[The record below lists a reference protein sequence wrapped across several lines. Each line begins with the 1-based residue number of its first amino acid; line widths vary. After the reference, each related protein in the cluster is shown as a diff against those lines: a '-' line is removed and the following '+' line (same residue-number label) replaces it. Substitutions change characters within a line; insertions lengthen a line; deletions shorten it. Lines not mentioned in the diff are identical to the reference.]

1 MIDNLFDIKS
11 RQDPTPLHKFHPR
24 QIINWYI
31 LCYESVSVISCLN
44 VPNHSP
50 AFVPPSPQTFRAFVS
65 ESFCSPPLSQSF
77 CARHPLPKHVV
88 LLCSALLH
96 VSPVISYSLTSP
108 RSSCPPLPSPI
119 LIYRYPL
126 DKYQLRL
133 KSLELS
139 FG

>member
-1 MIDNLFDIKS
+1 MIDNLFDLKS

-88 LLCSALLH
+88 LLCSA
-96 VSPVISYSLTSP
+96 PRLTSYLVLLDL
-108 RSSCPPLPSPI
+108 SQIILSTPPVPHPHI
-119 LIYRYPL
+119 
-126 DKYQLRL
+126 
-133 KSLELS
+133 SLS
-139 FG
+139 TGQVPTTVKIS